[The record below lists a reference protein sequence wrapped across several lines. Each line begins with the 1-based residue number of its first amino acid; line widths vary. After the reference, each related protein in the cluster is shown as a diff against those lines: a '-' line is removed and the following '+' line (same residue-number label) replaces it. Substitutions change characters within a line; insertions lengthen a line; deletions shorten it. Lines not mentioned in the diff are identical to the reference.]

1 MELAIL
7 DIQPSQLYLSEEKL
21 HQVREWF
28 NPQASLSPLPIKK
41 IGDRIF
47 FTDGHTRAFV
57 AYETGLETVP
67 VIWDRD
73 DLNWDFYLSCVAAAE
88 ADGIWT
94 IADLGK
100 RILTAED
107 YQTKWL
113 DWCQD
118 LAESDVNRPKNP

>member
-21 HQVREWF
+21 HQVREWL
-28 NPQASLSPLPIKK
+28 NPQAGLSPLPVKK

-47 FTDGHTRAFV
+47 FTDGHTRAFL
-57 AYETGLETVP
+57 AYEAGLETVP